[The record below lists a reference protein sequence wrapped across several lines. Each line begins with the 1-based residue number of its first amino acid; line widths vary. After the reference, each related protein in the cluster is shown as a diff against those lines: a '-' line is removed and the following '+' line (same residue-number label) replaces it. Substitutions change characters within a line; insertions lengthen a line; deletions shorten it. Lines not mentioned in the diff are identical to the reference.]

1 MKINNKNIFTC
12 LRSQAKA
19 TFIVMFI
26 FVFSSQV
33 YAYYSL
39 PRATGYVNDFAQM
52 LTPQTKQNLENKLS
66 LFEASSTNE
75 IAVVTIA
82 KLNGDTIEN
91 FAVKLFAEW
100 KIGKE
105 KQDNGILFL
114 ISRDDHKMRIEVGYG
129 LEGALP
135 DAKSSRILNQI
146 VTPLFKEGKYDEGV
160 SRAVDEIINA
170 TKDENY
176 NISSVSSSK
185 KGMSVDFWIFIII
198 FLTQGLLFI
207 VSILGRSKSW
217 WLGGVFGGVLGGAF
231 MFWFGW
237 SFIFGGAV
245 TVFLIFFGLLFDYF
259 VSKTY
264 QKSVASGASI
274 PWWIG
279 GARGGGFGSS
289 TGGGSSFG
297 GFGGGS
303 SGGGGASGSW

>member
-1 MKINNKNIFTC
+1 MKRDIKNIFVKRT
-12 LRSQAKA
+12 LIAV
-19 TFIVMFI
+19 FL

-66 LFEASSTNE
+66 LFQASTTNE

-135 DAKSSRILNQI
+135 DAKSSRILNQV

-185 KGMSVDFWIFIII
+185 KGMSVDWIFIII
-198 FLTQGLLFI
+198 FLTQWLLFLI
-207 VSILGRSKSW
+207 SILRRSKSW
-217 WLGGVFGGVLGGAF
+217 WLGGVLGGVFGGAF

-237 SFIFGGAV
+237 SFIFGGAI
-245 TVFLIFFGLLFDYF
+245 TVFLVFFGLLFDYF

-264 QKSVASGASI
+264 QNSVASGTSI

-289 TGGGSSFG
+289 SGGGSAFG